1 MLSKLQKDLRSFT
14 NPEKAKILGRFFK
27 TEKGEYGEGDKF
39 LGIILPLQRS
49 IVRKY
54 WKEIT
59 FEEMKELVKS
69 PLHEERLVSLLIA
82 VDKFEKGNKKE
93 RKEIYDF
100 YLSHTK
106 FINNWDLVDL
116 TAPRII
122 GAYLHDKDK
131 EILTMLAKSK
141 SLWEKRIS
149 ILSTFYFI
157 GQGDPSET
165 FRIAR
170 LLINDKHDL
179 IHKAVGW
186 MLREIGKRCG
196 EKAEEK
202 FLQKYYKTMPR
213 TMLRYAIEKFDNK
226 KRKYYLAK

>member
-1 MLSKLQKDLRSFT
+1 MLSKLQKDLRSFA

-27 TEKGEYGEGDKF
+27 TGKGEYGEGDKF

-122 GAYLHDKDK
+122 GVYLHDKEK

-157 GQGDPSET
+157 RQGDPSET

>member
-1 MLSKLQKDLRSFT
+1 MLSKLQKDIRSFT

-27 TEKGEYGEGDKF
+27 TGKGEYGEGDKF

-82 VDKFEKGNKKE
+82 VDKFEKGNEKE

-157 GQGDPSET
+157 RQGDPSET

>member
-157 GQGDPSET
+157 RQGDPSET

>member
-1 MLSKLQKDLRSFT
+1 M
-14 NPEKAKILGRFFK
+14 
-27 TEKGEYGEGDKF
+27 
-39 LGIILPLQRS
+39 PLQRS

-157 GQGDPSET
+157 RQGDPSET

>member
-1 MLSKLQKDLRSFT
+1 MLSKLQKDLRSFA
-14 NPEKAKILGRFFK
+14 NLEKAKILGRFFK
-27 TEKGEYGEGDKF
+27 TGKGEYGEGDKF

-157 GQGDPSET
+157 RQGDPSET

>member
-27 TEKGEYGEGDKF
+27 TGKGEYGEGDKF

-82 VDKFEKGNKKE
+82 VDKFEKGNEKE

-122 GAYLHDKDK
+122 GVYLHDKEK

-157 GQGDPSET
+157 RQGDPSET
-165 FRIAR
+165 FRIAS

-179 IHKAVGW
+179 IH
-186 MLREIGKRCG
+186 
-196 EKAEEK
+196 
-202 FLQKYYKTMPR
+202 
-213 TMLRYAIEKFDNK
+213 
-226 KRKYYLAK
+226 

>member
-1 MLSKLQKDLRSFT
+1 M
-14 NPEKAKILGRFFK
+14 
-27 TEKGEYGEGDKF
+27 
-39 LGIILPLQRS
+39 PLQRS

-122 GAYLHDKDK
+122 GVYLHDKEK

-157 GQGDPSET
+157 RQGDPSET

>member
-27 TEKGEYGEGDKF
+27 TGKGEYGEGDKF

-157 GQGDPSET
+157 RQGDPSET

>member
-27 TEKGEYGEGDKF
+27 TGKGEYGEGDKF

-122 GAYLHDKDK
+122 GVYLHDKEK

-157 GQGDPSET
+157 RQGDPSET